1 MIVYLLSMKQLSTFL
16 LIICSLALFGQHK
29 SLTFKTDTIALA
41 EVAAH
46 MNSYKVV
53 CGSIER
59 ITTTD
64 ADIEKVHLI
73 RVGDG
78 EDRVT
83 LVVWYT
89 DALDWDPPFE
99 EWLAVGD
106 KICVQGQISAYGGQP
121 RIEVGNQGQVHK

>member
-1 MIVYLLSMKQLSTFL
+1 MKELSTYVLVFF
-16 LIICSLALFGQHK
+16 SLALFAQHK
-29 SLTFKTDTIALA
+29 PLTFKADTIPLT

-59 ITTTD
+59 ISTME

-73 RVGDG
+73 RVADG
-78 EDRVT
+78 EGRVT

-89 DALDWDPPFE
+89 DALDWNPPFE
-99 EWLAVGD
+99 EWLAVD
-106 KICVQGQISAYGGQP
+106 DDICVQGQISSYAGQP
-121 RIEVGNQGQVHK
+121 RIEVGNQGQIHK